1 MIDYMQRNDIFGD
14 FRRKLSNS
22 QIARDRKLSRTTVV
36 KLRKQYEA
44 AEANTDNPEA
54 LAELLQ
60 SEPKYKDRVV
70 DSPVLTDEIKA
81 LID

>member
-44 AEANTDNPEA
+44 AE
-54 LAELLQ
+54 
-60 SEPKYKDRVV
+60 
-70 DSPVLTDEIKA
+70 
-81 LID
+81 